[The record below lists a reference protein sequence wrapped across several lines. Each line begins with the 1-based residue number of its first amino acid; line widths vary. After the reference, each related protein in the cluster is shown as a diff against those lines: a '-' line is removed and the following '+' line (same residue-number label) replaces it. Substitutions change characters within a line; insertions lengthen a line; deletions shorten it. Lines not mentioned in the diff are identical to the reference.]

1 MASAASLQSNPRS
14 AGREM
19 ESTDFDGSI
28 TFGEAT
34 VVISSL
40 KMTTEERPVI
50 TNKPPGH
57 LQVSDLQLRL
67 VVSGSRLAQFCD
79 VVRSHK
85 ELGQERMQAM
95 DFEKNMMAGTYS
107 SLPEPLRL
115 KKEPPVPYTMLVIP
129 IASGD
134 FTVLK
139 HIMLQPNTLQVPF
152 VLEIC
157 CGQAMQFHYRSNVRS
172 GCMGMHLMFQH
183 LRGLQARYNFLLPKH
198 QRRPKDIHTRK
209 SDV

>member
-34 VVISSL
+34 VVVSSL
-40 KMTTEERPVI
+40 TMTTEERPVI

-57 LQVSDLQLRL
+57 LQVSDLPLRL
-67 VVSGSRLAQFCD
+67 VVGGSGLAQLCD
-79 VVRSHK
+79 VVLSQK
-85 ELGQERMQAM
+85 ELGQDRMQAM

-115 KKEPPVPYTMLVIP
+115 KKEPPVPYTMQVFVIP
-129 IASGD
+129 TASGD
-134 FTVLK
+134 FTTPK
-139 HIMLQPNTLQVPF
+139 HMYKKHTYKKLRGAN
-152 VLEIC
+152 LEIVA
-157 CGQAMQFHYRSNVRS
+157 GVR
-172 GCMGMHLMFQH
+172 
-183 LRGLQARYNFLLPKH
+183 
-198 QRRPKDIHTRK
+198 
-209 SDV
+209 